1 MERKIMDELR
11 KWKLDAYKKPLLLY
25 GNSGCGKTYVVLEFG
40 KHDYKNTVYFDCQ
53 DNLELSYVIDK
64 NATTE
69 KLIRGLS
76 AISLETIMQED
87 TLIIFDNVTDK
98 IITAIK
104 KQFPNGNYHII
115 MITNNNKLMKKH
127 KAEGV
132 NYKKMDLVSF
142 PEYLKYVGKE
152 QLIDFINDSFKN
164 NKPMVFHGMAIEL
177 YNDFVLTG
185 GYPDAIVSFKEN
197 ESYNLLSNIHDKNIK
212 LMKYKLIGLDNLIDI
227 KRGQEVYD
235 NISIQ
240 LLKDNIKFQYG
251 NIKTGARSK
260 EYEKSIE
267 YMQNNNMIVKSTRVT
282 ALTSPL
288 SKAKDEESFK
298 LYYNDSGLLYK
309 KMNVGSNRLITNDK
323 LLELL
328 YENNIVN
335 TLSNNGF
342 NIYHYHSGGKAFI
355 DIVIQT
361 RTGKIIPIEILH
373 GEDNAKSKSMT
384 LSMKKYNLSLGIRF
398 GGGDFKVKNNIRY
411 IPYYAAFCI
420 VESL

>member
-1 MERKIMDELR
+1 MERKIINELK
-11 KWKLDAYKKPLLLY
+11 KWKMDLYKKPLLLH
-25 GNSGCGKTYVVLEFG
+25 GISGCGKTYAVLEFG
-40 KHDYKNTVYFDCQ
+40 KTEYKNTVYFDCQ
-53 DNLELSYVIDK
+53 DNLELSYVIEK
-64 NATTE
+64 NITPE

-76 AISLETIMQED
+76 AISLETIMKDD
-87 TLIIFDNVTDK
+87 TLIIFDNVTEK

-104 KQFPNGNYHII
+104 KQFTGNDYHIV
-115 MITNNNKLMKKH
+115 MTTSSPSLVKRH

-152 QLIDFINDSFKN
+152 QLIDFISDSFKN
-164 NKPMVFHGMAIEL
+164 DKSMAFHSLAMEL

-185 GYPDAIVSFKEN
+185 GYPDAIVNFVEN
-197 ESYNLLSNIHDKNIK
+197 GNHNLLSNVHDKNIK
-212 LMKYKLIGLDNLIDI
+212 LMKYKLMGLDNLIDI

-251 NIKTGARSK
+251 NIKAGARSK

-267 YMQNNNMIVKSTRVT
+267 YMENNSLIIKSTRVT
-282 ALTSPL
+282 ALTMPL
-288 SKAKDEESFK
+288 SKSKDEESFK
-298 LYYNDSGLLYK
+298 LYYNDSGILFK
-309 KMNVGSNRLITNDK
+309 KLNISSNRLVTNDK

-328 YENNIVN
+328 YENNVIS
-335 TLSNNGF
+335 TISNNGF

-355 DIVIQT
+355 DIVIAT
-361 RTGKIIPIEILH
+361 RTGKLLPIEIVH
-373 GEDNAKSKSMT
+373 GEDNSKSKSMT
-384 LSMKKYNLSLGIRF
+384 LSMKKYDINTGIRF
-398 GGGDFKVKNNIRY
+398 YSGDFKTKNNIKY

-420 VESL
+420 MENM

>member
-384 LSMKKYNLSLGIRF
+384 LSMKKYNLNLGIRF